1 MNERGNLCFKG
12 LTLKAGRKGKKKC
25 ILENVSGTLTK
36 GDVCAVM
43 GPSGSGKTTLLNV
56 LCLKANYGELTG
68 EIKLDN
74 RHMND
79 KIFKEKCF
87 LVEQYDS
94 NWPYLKV
101 RETCF
106 FAAKLFGNKSSST
119 FKIEDRLDAVLN
131 EVGLST
137 AKDTMNKNLSGG
149 QQRRLSLAIALMK
162 QPEVLFLDEV
172 TSGLDSASAESV
184 CGTLRKI
191 ADEENITIVCTIH
204 QPSTTI
210 FLECFNKLILLSM
223 GKVAYIGGTA
233 SAQGYFSS
241 LGYPL
246 PSMTNPSEHYL
257 RLLNSDFGSVEKVM
271 DILQIWERRPQIEV
285 KGEMLEEESG
295 DLSVYSSTF
304 KSRLDETRWL
314 LKRHFLMI
322 SRDVSKEEDS
332 INEKNHDQN

>member
-1 MNERGNLCFKG
+1 M
-12 LTLKAGRKGKKKC
+12 
-25 ILENVSGTLTK
+25 
-36 GDVCAVM
+36 D
-43 GPSGSGKTTLLNV
+43 
-56 LCLKANYGELTG
+56 
-68 EIKLDN
+68 
-74 RHMND
+74 D
-79 KIFKEKCF
+79 KIFKDKCF

-106 FAAKLFGNKSSST
+106 FAAKLFGNGKSSSAIE
-119 FKIEDRLDAVLN
+119 IEDRLDDVLN

-257 RLLNSDFGSVEKVM
+257 RLLNSDFGSVDKVK
-271 DILQIWERRPQIEV
+271 DILQIWERRRPLTEV
-285 KGEMLEEESG
+285 KGEIVEEESG
-295 DLSVYSSTF
+295 DDFVYSDAF
-304 KSRLDETRWL
+304 KSRLDEAKWL

-322 SRDVSKEEDS
+322 SRDVSKEEVS
-332 INEKNHDQN
+332 MNEKNHHQY